1 METWAPIV
9 GMTMVSIGS
18 VGILVGIG
26 GLVYANW
33 PRSKVGRKAK
43 PVPAEFAGT
52 AGEDRP

>member
-9 GMTMVSIGS
+9 GVTMVSIGS

-33 PRSKVGRKAK
+33 PRSKPGRKAK
-43 PVPAEFAGT
+43 PTPAEVAGQV
-52 AGEDRP
+52 GEDRP

>member
-18 VGILVGIG
+18 AGILVGIG

-33 PRSKVGRKAK
+33 PRPKPGRKAK
-43 PVPAEFAGT
+43 SPPAEVTGQ
-52 AGEDRP
+52 AGEDRT